1 MLFKSEGGAIHHW
14 FTRAVNF
21 SVINYFLVYWMTDI
35 LILRGTLDTN
45 TAVSADWNKLAAL
58 FFLQIVSTF
67 IQIGSKGSLDF
78 DYKLATA
85 VPTDFVPSV
94 YVPEIEEDVVY
105 EEPAGLPEG
114 FSEFD
119 NEFTQGRQNTGNESD
134 IENYWGF

>member
-45 TAVSADWNKLAAL
+45 TAVSADWYNLATL

-94 YVPEIEEDVVY
+94 YVPEVEEIEEY
-105 EEPAGLPEG
+105 EEPSLPEG

-119 NEFTQGRQNTGNESD
+119 QEFQQGRQTTDNESD

>member
-1 MLFKSEGGAIHHW
+1 MW

-21 SVINYFLVYWMTDI
+21 SVINYFLAYWMTDI

-45 TAVSADWNKLAAL
+45 SAVSADWNKLGAL

-67 IQIGSKGSLDF
+67 VQIGSKGSLDF

-85 VPTDFVPSV
+85 VPTDFIQSD
-94 YVPEIEEDVVY
+94 YVPDSSEVVDYDVA
-105 EEPAGLPEG
+105 ELPEG
-114 FSEFD
+114 FGEFQRSSSGQS
-119 NEFTQGRQNTGNESD
+119 TANESD